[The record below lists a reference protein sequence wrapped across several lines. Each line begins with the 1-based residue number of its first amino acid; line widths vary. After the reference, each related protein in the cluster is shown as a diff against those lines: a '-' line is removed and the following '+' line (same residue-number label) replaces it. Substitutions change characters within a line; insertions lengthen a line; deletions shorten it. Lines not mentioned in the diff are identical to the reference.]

1 MRRVRK
7 RQASFLESSP
17 PLPWGQHLGLWVV
30 FQDSRVRSLGSH
42 PDPVILEGGRFSGGE
57 EGMGETFADQGMVVT
72 IWALSLG
79 RSSRRAR
86 RPTRRG
92 RNHYISIWGESL
104 G

>member
-1 MRRVRK
+1 MRT
-7 RQASFLESSP
+7 
-17 PLPWGQHLGLWVV
+17 
-30 FQDSRVRSLGSH
+30 LGSH
-42 PDPVILEGGRFSGGE
+42 PDPVILEGGDRFSGGE
-57 EGMGETFADQGMVVT
+57 EGMGETFTSQGMAVT

-104 G
+104 GITRVWSWEGEWRLLEVLLSTVVD

>member
-1 MRRVRK
+1 M
-7 RQASFLESSP
+7 
-17 PLPWGQHLGLWVV
+17 
-30 FQDSRVRSLGSH
+30 RSLGSH
-42 PDPVILEGGRFSGGE
+42 PDPVILEEGRFSGGE
-57 EGMGETFADQGMVVT
+57 EGMGETFAGQGMVVT

-104 G
+104 GVTWVWSWEGGVEAAGGSPKYSG